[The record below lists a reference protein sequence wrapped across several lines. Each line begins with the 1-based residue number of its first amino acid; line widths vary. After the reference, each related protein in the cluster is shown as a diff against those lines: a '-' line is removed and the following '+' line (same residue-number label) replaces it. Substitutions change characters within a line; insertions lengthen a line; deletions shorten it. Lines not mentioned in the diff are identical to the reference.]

1 MTINSQFRSMR
12 NESNLTRP
20 VAVWRRQPAPF
31 SKQVQEVR
39 PVHETQDVTPCP
51 GAPNLLA
58 GRSQSCT
65 KWKVKKNTAQQLVH
79 LSTSTEK
86 YC

>member
-1 MTINSQFRSMR
+1 MSINSQFSSMR

-39 PVHETQDVTPCP
+39 PVHETMSHPALGHP
-51 GAPNLLA
+51 AFLLA
-58 GRSQSCT
+58 GVNLAPSGR
-65 KWKVKKNTAQQLVH
+65 
-79 LSTSTEK
+79 
-86 YC
+86 